1 MRAFLLAIAA
11 VVVLSVGA
19 WAGLEQL
26 GMSSARVYSAPDV
39 RLDR

>member
-11 VVVLSVGA
+11 ILVVGVGA

-26 GMSSARVYSAPDV
+26 GMSSAQVYSAPDV